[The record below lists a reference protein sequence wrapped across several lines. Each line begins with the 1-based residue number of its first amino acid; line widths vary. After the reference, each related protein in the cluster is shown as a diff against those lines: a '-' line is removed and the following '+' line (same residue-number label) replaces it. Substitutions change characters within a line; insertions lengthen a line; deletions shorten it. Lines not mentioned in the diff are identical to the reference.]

1 MDTVEDVFK
10 EDFGVSFA
18 LLMHLD
24 ASIDFWNAT
33 EPVHWRGLFR
43 GGGHY
48 RHYRAPFIYVDRP
61 TNKIGYIIHTDY
73 SDIELGLEVGESSP
87 FPDGIWT

>member
-48 RHYRAPFIYVDRP
+48 RH
-61 TNKIGYIIHTDY
+61 
-73 SDIELGLEVGESSP
+73 
-87 FPDGIWT
+87 